1 MMPRPYRL
9 FTHVIILFFSLL
21 MGACNRN
28 MLYTHHTPVKG
39 NSSAEILPDSGQR
52 GPEKILAP
60 DDKLTLSIWGHDEL
74 SVGSIHTIYNVQE
87 EFGKWLMLD
96 PNGEVVLPQIGK
108 VKLQGLTITQATKM
122 IAEQYNKTIRDP
134 EITLR
139 LLNNQVTILGEVQ
152 KPGVYIFSSDNIR
165 LVDLVGKAYGF
176 GDYAKP
182 SRIRIVRQTE
192 VFEADLSNV
201 AYNATMVMPGDVVYV
216 PPAGRKGFDRLANK
230 LIPLASLITAIALLY
245 NVTND

>member
-1 MMPRPYRL
+1 V
-9 FTHVIILFFSLL
+9 TILLFSLL
-21 MGACNRN
+21 TGACNRN
-28 MLYTHHTPVKG
+28 MLYTHHSPVKD
-39 NSSAEILPDSGQR
+39 NSKAEILPDSGAR
-52 GPEKILAP
+52 GPEKVLAP

-74 SVGSIHTIYNVQE
+74 SVGSIHTVYNVQE
-87 EFGKWLMLD
+87 DFGKWLMID
-96 PNGEVVLPQIGK
+96 PKGEVVLPQIGK
-108 VKLQGLTITQATKM
+108 VKLQGMTLAEATAH
-122 IAEQYNKTIRDP
+122 IAQLYNKTIRDP

-182 SRIRIVRQTE
+182 SRIKIVRQTA

-201 AYNATMVMPGDVVYV
+201 AYNATIVMPGDVIYV
-216 PPAGRKGFDRLANK
+216 PPSGRKGFDRLANK

-245 NVTND
+245 NVSND